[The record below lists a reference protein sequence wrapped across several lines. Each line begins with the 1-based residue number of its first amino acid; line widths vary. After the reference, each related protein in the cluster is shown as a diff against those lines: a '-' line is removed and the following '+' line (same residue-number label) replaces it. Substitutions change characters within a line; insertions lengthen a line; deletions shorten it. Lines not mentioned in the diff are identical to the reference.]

1 MSEKYL
7 GTCFVRIDLDKDKL
21 VTFIGTY
28 CLPKPPN
35 TSFSSIAAFLASVM
49 ADPKGWQG
57 GEEDME
63 AVEAVEV
70 MAEVMWEKIENGKM
84 VKNERNTKAN
94 G

>member
-1 MSEKYL
+1 MSENYL
-7 GTCFVRIDLDKDKL
+7 GACFDLDKDKL

-70 MAEVMWEKIENGKM
+70 MAEVMWEKIDKGQM
-84 VKNERNTKAN
+84 VKNERNTKEN
-94 G
+94 D